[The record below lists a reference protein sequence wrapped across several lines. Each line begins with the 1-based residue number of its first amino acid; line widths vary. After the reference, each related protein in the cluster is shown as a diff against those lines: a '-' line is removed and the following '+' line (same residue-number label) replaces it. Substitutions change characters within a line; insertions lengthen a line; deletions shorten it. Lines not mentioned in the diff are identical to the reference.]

1 MSASA
6 NRIRPIAGSLSAC
19 LLAACLL
26 LGGCALL
33 APKFQAPTLSI
44 ESVAIERSD
53 FVTQHLKVHMR
64 VDNPNDRELP
74 VKGLSY
80 TLYIEG
86 EQAAY
91 AVSDESFIVP
101 ALGHAEFDVQ
111 VTANMAGT
119 LLRLLGR
126 GARRPDR
133 IEYRVAGRV
142 ELSRGFKRSIGFD
155 RAGTF
160 RLR

>member
-1 MSASA
+1 MLV
-6 NRIRPIAGSLSAC
+6 GSR
-19 LLAACLL
+19 
-26 LGGCALL
+26 GRCALL
-33 APKFQAPTLSI
+33 ATCLLISACSLIAPKFERPTLSV
-44 ESVAIERSD
+44 ESIAIEHSD

-86 EQAAY
+86 EQVAY
-91 AVSDESFIVP
+91 AVSDSSFTVP
-101 ALGHAEFDVQ
+101 ANGQAEFDVH
-111 VTANMAGT
+111 VTASMAGV

-126 GARRPDR
+126 SGGAGNQ
-133 IEYRVAGRV
+133 IEYRVAGKV
-142 ELSRGFKRSIGFD
+142 ELSRGFRRSLNFD
-155 RAGTF
+155 RQGTF